1 MAFKVD
7 RPWKHGFHASASY
20 LYNRAHSIMDGTSSQ
35 AASNW
40 GNVYV
45 PGDPN
50 NPPVTVSNFDVRHRV
65 NLSASYQL
73 PLKVVSATL
82 SAFYNGQAGRPYA
95 LSFFQD
101 VNGDGRTS
109 NDLLYV
115 PSSGSEVFVR
125 NGTADQLMAWLNA
138 DGCAMDFAGAIQE
151 RNSCRQP
158 WTHQMDVRLAVN
170 VPFGGTRRVELEF
183 NVFNFLNMVNKDW
196 GKVQYVSFNQNTDVR
211 YGGIDAAS
219 GKMIYD
225 IATITSSTYPGRFL
239 VDDVRSRWQA
249 QFGARF
255 RF

>member
-1 MAFKVD
+1 
-7 RPWKHGFHASASY
+7 
-20 LYNRAHSIMDGTSSQ
+20 MDGTSSQ

-50 NPPVTVSNFDVRHRV
+50 NPPLTRV
-65 NLSASYQL
+65 ELRRAAPHQPERLL
-73 PLKVVSATL
+73 PAAAARSCRPRSPL
-82 SAFYNGQAGRPYA
+82 FYNGQSGRPYA

-115 PSSGSEVFVR
+115 PSSASEVFVR